1 MGYTTF
7 SDTPISKP
15 TNMGGKIPE
24 MSLAP
29 CHSGPAQP
37 LVPCDDGHGHCK
49 LLEYQAAIRITIRE
63 LSRRKATECCSITQY
78 HVELQLEKTLKSN
91 CFNLK
96 VFVGKISCISSTVLV
111 SITHDVS
118 STDACQMNESSC
130 TGRPLLSKI
139 SRLRAGQFHNWQSY
153 RNSSMASKCFKQ
165 SGTAGIQCI
174 QWVEWQSSGCHAS
187 YMCRTSLE
195 KLYC

>member
-1 MGYTTF
+1 
-7 SDTPISKP
+7 
-15 TNMGGKIPE
+15 MGGKFRKCCWLRGTSSSPTLPCALRRWPWPLQTLVIP
-24 MSLAP
+24 SSHPHHDPRAVA
-29 CHSGPAQP
+29 GAQSNTV
-37 LVPCDDGHGHCK
+37 L
-49 LLEYQAAIRITIRE
+49 
-63 LSRRKATECCSITQY
+63 QY
-78 HVELQLEKTLKSN
+78 HPVSCRVAIEKTLKSN

-139 SRLRAGQFHNWQSY
+139 SRLRAGQFHTWQSY

-165 SGTAGIQCI
+165 LATAGFQCI
-174 QWVEWQSSGCHAS
+174 QWVEWLSCFLHV
-187 YMCRTSLE
+187 
-195 KLYC
+195 